1 MIIKPD
7 LHWKLKFIEKND
19 KIFIR
24 VEDKLNPILIVDVMK
39 RNDQA
44 QESFQINKSIEA
56 KTQRREAIVPNNILS
71 GKKRSKR

>member
-44 QESFQINKSIEA
+44 QESF
-56 KTQRREAIVPNNILS
+56 
-71 GKKRSKR
+71 